1 MSDII
6 PNPLDY
12 GVLPSGFSRM
22 RLPEIRQAIIT
33 SLQTSTGL
41 IFETRPD
48 SITGQF
54 IDVFAEREAT
64 VWELAEAVYHAM
76 YPISAYGVNLDH
88 AVSFSGV
95 RRLFAQQSL
104 AWIVLYG
111 IEGTVVPVN
120 SVVRSNISGEDF
132 NTIFSTTIS
141 RNAAGDITVS
151 VDTATIGQEYYVRLD
166 TIYYRYTAVTGD
178 TNVSIA
184 NQLEALLIASRNVI
198 ELDANHIRIY
208 TVTNVPFAVMVSTGI
223 SIFKQGTIAV
233 AQAINYG
240 PIEVGAH
247 TLTQIITVI
256 NGWNTVDN
264 LVDGQIGRN
273 QETDD
278 ELRLRYNSG
287 VYTLGAAT
295 LPAIQANLEQNILG
309 LQTVQVYENVSDTID
324 ADGRSPHSI
333 EVVAFGGDPQQIC
346 NEIFRLKAA
355 GIDTYGD
362 TTANVVDASGYNHP
376 ISFSRPEPV
385 YVWVNCILSL
395 YNEEVF
401 PSNGPQVVQQIIVD
415 TGNLFGV
422 GTDIIIQR
430 FYGPI
435 YQAVSGVGN
444 ISLAIAVEP
453 DATTTPAP
461 GDFSSSNVSIA
472 VRELARFD
480 LVRVSVTVSSL

>member
-41 IFETRPD
+41 TFETRPD

-54 IDVFAEREAT
+54 IDVFADREAT

-76 YPISAYGVNLDH
+76 YPISAFGVNLDH

-104 AWIVLYG
+104 AWAVLYG
-111 IEGTVVPVN
+111 TEGTVVPVQ
-120 SVVRSNISGEDF
+120 SVVRSNLNSEDF
-132 NTIFSTTIS
+132 ATTLPITIS
-141 RNAAGDITVS
+141 QNAAGDITVS
-151 VDTATIGQEYYVRLD
+151 VDTATVGQEYYVRID
-166 TIYYRYTAVTGD
+166 SIYYRYTAVAGD

-184 NQLEALLIASRNVI
+184 NQLGALLIASRDVV

-208 TVTNVPFAVMVSTGI
+208 TVTNVPFAVMISTGM
-223 SIFKQGTIAV
+223 SIVTRGTIAV
-233 AQAINYG
+233 VQAINYG
-240 PIEVGAH
+240 PIEVTANS
-247 TLTQIITVI
+247 LNQIITVI
-256 NGWNTVDN
+256 NGWNSVN
-264 LVDGQIGRN
+264 NIVDGQMGRA

-278 ELRLRYNSG
+278 ELRLRYSNG
-287 VYTLGAAT
+287 VYRLGAAT
-295 LPAIQANLEQNILG
+295 LPAILANLQQDIIG
-309 LQTVQVYENVSDTID
+309 LQSVQVYENVSDTVD
-324 ADGRSPHSI
+324 ADGRSAHSI
-333 EVVAFGGDPQQIC
+333 EVVAFGGDPQQIG
-346 NEIFRLKAA
+346 NEIFNLKAA

-362 TTANVVDASGYNHP
+362 TTVTVVDASGYNHP
-376 ISFSRPEPV
+376 INFSRPQPV
-385 YVWVNCILSL
+385 YVWVNCTVYL
-395 YNEEVF
+395 YSEEVF
-401 PSNGPQVVQQIIVD
+401 PPNGDQVIQQTIVD
-415 TGNLFGV
+415 TGNLFGI

-435 YQAVSGVGN
+435 YQAVSGVGK
-444 ISLAIAVEP
+444 IDITVAIE
-453 DATTTPAP
+453 DDTTTTPAP
-461 GDFSSSNVSIA
+461 GDYTPINVAIA